1 MEVVYLRARY
11 LLAPSL
17 FIPLVL
23 AYAEKHE
30 VDFNAVPAV
39 YRRQVDPTDAHQNHL
54 SSQQAKGHVHLLV
67 CEVDAVIFIAVRLLS
82 VFNSRDSGAWQI
94 DIGNLP
100 KISGKPR
107 LLLIS
112 DEISRHKFSR
122 EGLSMTFNDIPSGI
136 GIRVLLVDH

>member
-1 MEVVYLRARY
+1 MVT
-11 LLAPSL
+11 
-17 FIPLVL
+17 
-23 AYAEKHE
+23 
-30 VDFNAVPAV
+30 NAVV
-39 YRRQVDPTDAHQNHL
+39 
-54 SSQQAKGHVHLLV
+54 
-67 CEVDAVIFIAVRLLS
+67 FIAVRLLS

-136 GIRVLLVDH
+136 GIRVSLVNH